1 MSGTGRPAALPDG
14 TGLRIALVTA
24 SWHADLCES
33 LRERALAGLSACGA
47 AVATDVRVPGA
58 LELPVVAQALAQRA
72 RTHAVIA
79 LGVVVRGG
87 TPHFDYV
94 CATTSDALAAV
105 ALRTGTPVANGVLT
119 CDTLDQAVQRAGGRG
134 AAEDKGWDAAL
145 AAVATARTLR
155 GIRGAR

>member
-1 MSGTGRPAALPDG
+1 MSGTGRPAALPEG
-14 TGLRIALVTA
+14 SGLRIALVTA
-24 SWHADLCES
+24 SWHADLCEL
-33 LRERALAGLSACGA
+33 LRERALLGLLECGA
-47 AVATDVRVPGA
+47 TVAQDVRVPGA
-58 LELPVVAQALAQRA
+58 LELPVVAQALAQRS

-94 CATTSDALAAV
+94 CATSSDALAAV
-105 ALRTGTPVANGVLT
+105 ALRTGKPVANGVLT
-119 CDTLDQAVQRAGGRG
+119 CDTLDQAVQRAGGPG

-155 GIRGAR
+155 GLGALR